1 MTTRGRI
8 WDGGE
13 LGRDAESAERLPSTE
28 GRRRFGGSREGRLI
42 LSPVEGPVGLCRD
55 VGDLAR
61 VGEEGESGRWLVL
74 ADPRVVPNRR
84 EGGDGD
90 SGASRWPRCLGVSI
104 ESRRHVVV
112 GVCVTVGF
120 GFKAFSPVVSLD
132 DRLGVSALGPLI
144 DEGCGLCGFDRVR
157 GGETRISTLEV
168 DKTTS
173 GVCVSSETA

>member
-28 GRRRFGGSREGRLI
+28 GRRGVGEPMEGRLT
-42 LSPVEGPVGLCRD
+42 LSPGEGVGGLCLE

-74 ADPRVVPNRR
+74 AEPRAVPNRR

-90 SGASRWPRCLGVSI
+90 SGTSNRSCCPGVSI
-104 ESRRHVVV
+104 ESR
-112 GVCVTVGF
+112 
-120 GFKAFSPVVSLD
+120 
-132 DRLGVSALGPLI
+132 
-144 DEGCGLCGFDRVR
+144 
-157 GGETRISTLEV
+157 
-168 DKTTS
+168 
-173 GVCVSSETA
+173 